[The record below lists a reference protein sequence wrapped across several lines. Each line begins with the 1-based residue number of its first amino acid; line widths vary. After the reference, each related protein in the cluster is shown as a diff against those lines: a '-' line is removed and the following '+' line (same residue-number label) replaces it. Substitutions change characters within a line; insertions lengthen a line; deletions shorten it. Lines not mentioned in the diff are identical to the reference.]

1 MAEQP
6 RWPWHPGQ
14 AVEVR
19 YDIILND
26 GAIWGGAWHA
36 GVVNSVADRT
46 GAVKVTFPDDS
57 TDKLDLHEYGRMR
70 ARNAMPRSNDA
81 RFHRDSAALC
91 AIYNVGRSG
100 ANAKAV
106 GHAGSPWSE
115 ARYYGHRGIF
125 TPAATPFLDR
135 IQAREC
141 DRPILRESERLTW
154 DWYSGPYK
162 SYTRA
167 ASTHFDDVV
176 CCAFDYNPEYSPDV
190 LCNLQAYNPWR
201 HLVDVYGG
209 RGDTIRIPAH
219 VHMGPPC
226 TTYCHRNLDR
236 FHRTWDHP
244 VTEAGPNGEAAAA
257 DRGAQALTYYIRQ
270 SLDAGLHTTFS
281 IENPDNCFWNLPC
294 IRGMFEGECPPLTR
308 RALSYCHYGFAAR
321 KDTVIASSPG
331 LDYRAQ
337 RCDNSGACGGVHSDG
352 THHGKD
358 SGITA
363 QDTAVPL
370 LLCATIIQAWRG
382 HHGRRAWQGL
392 TITEAKALRLAE
404 QWERQPF
411 VRRARRAQRRVL
423 AAEAKRVAAAC
434 ISCNAHAQGAK
445 VGGAPVCAQ
454 CQACAMD
461 AEWGQSQ

>member
-46 GAVKVTFPDDS
+46 GAVKVTFPDGS
-57 TDKLDLHEYGRMR
+57 TDKLDRREYGRMR

-141 DRPILRESERLTW
+141 DRPILRENERLTW

-176 CCAFDYNPEYSPDV
+176 CCAFDYNPGYSPDV
-190 LCNLQAYNPWR
+190 LCNLPAFNPWR

-331 LDYRAQ
+331 LEYRAR
-337 RCDNSGACGGVHSDG
+337 RCDNSGACGGG
-352 THHGKD
+352 
-358 SGITA
+358 
-363 QDTAVPL
+363 
-370 LLCATIIQAWRG
+370 
-382 HHGRRAWQGL
+382 
-392 TITEAKALRLAE
+392 ALRRHPP
-404 QWERQPF
+404 RQG
-411 VRRARRAQRRVL
+411 QRNHCPGHGGPAPALRHHHPG
-423 AAEAKRVAAAC
+423 VA
-434 ISCNAHAQGAK
+434 
-445 VGGAPVCAQ
+445 GAPRAPRLAGADHQ
-454 CQACAMD
+454 
-461 AEWGQSQ
+461 